1 MGNSFFKGRKADEQ
15 KQNKVVFDEVDPEE
29 VKRFS
34 GDFMQDCHYLKQLYS
49 YPINIDFMVREFT
62 IDSIEKRAIL
72 FFIPS
77 MTDTKLIEERNY
89 QALNHHESCHSGCPF
104 SD

>member
-62 IDSIEKRAIL
+62 IYMMEKKSGIVFYSIDDRYK
-72 FFIPS
+72 
-77 MTDTKLIEERNY
+77 D
-89 QALNHHESCHSGCPF
+89 H
-104 SD
+104 